1 MNPDKEF
8 RRFYIDLCVSVCLK
22 AGVYDVVSADPDVNL
37 TLRHISDGAGQH
49 FPPLRHTTHLTNVQI
64 SVGGKTTSLGDH
76 ETEEEAARA
85 FDRAAIN
92 RSGCAEAT
100 TNFNVT
106 EYAAEMD
113 QLICALL
120 TSCLYSSSDSWSPPT
135 AFEAFTRI

>member
-1 MNPDKEF
+1 M
-8 RRFYIDLCVSVCLK
+8 RC
-22 AGVYDVVSADPDVNL
+22 ADPDVNL
-37 TLRHISDGAGQH
+37 TLRHAISDGTGQQCVCLRDLD
-49 FPPLRHTTHLTNVQI
+49 PLQFVQI

-92 RSGCAEAT
+92 RSGGAEAT
-100 TNFNVT
+100 TNFNVS

-120 TSCLYSSSDSWSPPT
+120 ISRLYRSQLRQLFDSTGNTSL
-135 AFEAFTRI
+135 A